1 MPAQLNPYLMLNNT
15 ARPALE
21 FYRDIFG
28 GAIEMRTYADVP
40 GTPPES
46 ADRVMHGTLTTSDN
60 LVIMAADSPED
71 AGDPTAHHIA
81 ISVSNPDPDVN
92 QAWWDGLSAGGNVEV
107 PFVQAPWGHRFG
119 MCVDQFGIR
128 WMVSDAD

>member
-1 MPAQLNPYLMLNNT
+1 MSAQLNPYLMLSNT

-28 GAIEMRTYADVP
+28 GDIEMRTYADVP

-46 ADRVMHGTLTTSDN
+46 ADRVMHATLTTSDN
-60 LVIMAADSPED
+60 MVLMAADSPED
-71 AGDPTAHHIA
+71 TAESVSRQIA
-81 ISVSNPDPDVN
+81 ISISNADADVN
-92 QAWWDGLSAGGNVEV
+92 QQWWDGLSVGGTVEV
-107 PFVQAPWGHRFG
+107 PFVKAPWGHRFG
-119 MCVDQFGIR
+119 MLVDKFGIR